1 MYPAFNFPTVAP
13 KLDTYKYHDT
23 MVVRVGATFNLD
35 VPFKATPKP
44 TVKWTKDNST
54 LQASSRIKIDTTDR
68 DTIVT
73 IKNCVREDEG
83 SFKLD
88 VSNTAGSDAITIRVQ
103 VLDRPE
109 QPRGPLAAKD
119 IGSTDLFLSWKEPAD
134 DGGSPI
140 THYIIERREEDRTSW
155 TRLTTRA
162 LDTTVRVTSL
172 QEGASYVFRVF
183 AVNKIGD
190 SEPLET
196 KETIKLKKKYGKCC
210 IDFAIFLENV
220 IFYHILLNVH
230 DYKLNVY

>member
-1 MYPAFNFPTVAP
+1 M
-13 KLDTYKYHDT
+13 
-23 MVVRVGATFNLD
+23 
-35 VPFKATPKP
+35 
-44 TVKWTKDNST
+44 
-54 LQASSRIKIDTTDR
+54 
-68 DTIVT
+68 
-73 IKNCVREDEG
+73 REDEG

-230 DYKLNVY
+230 DYKLNVYGKLKLCANLSISIFLV